1 MIFPPCFQQGAIL
14 GIQRL
19 RFHPGPREA
28 HLRRGIHAG
37 RQGAAQPHGHVD
49 FEDLARW
56 PGYWQWDFAG
66 MSMGCQWDLNGIR
79 ILDEI

>member
-1 MIFPPCFQQGAIL
+1 
-14 GIQRL
+14 
-19 RFHPGPREA
+19 
-28 HLRRGIHAG
+28 
-37 RQGAAQPHGHVD
+37 VD